1 MRLTRQKSTL
11 AAPQLNMASMVDVV
25 FLLLIFFMCT
35 SSLNQP
41 ENDLSSQ
48 LSRLGT
54 GSRQGAAP
62 ERMVRIRLLNVNR
75 GVLIMCD
82 EKPFPDFPSLEAELQ
97 RRAVLE
103 DRPVVIEGQ
112 AGVPFSYMVAALDV
126 CHRAG
131 MRRVAFSPRE
141 VKP

>member
-1 MRLTRQKSTL
+1 MRLTRQKSVL
-11 AAPQLNMASMVDVV
+11 AVPQLNMASMVDVV

-41 ENDLSSQ
+41 ENDISSQ
-48 LSRLGT
+48 LSGRGQ
-54 GSRQGAAP
+54 RAVP
-62 ERMVRIRLLNVNR
+62 ERLVRIRLLNVAT
-75 GVLIMCD
+75 GVLITCD
-82 EKPFPDFPSLEAELQ
+82 ERSIPDFLSLETELQ
-97 RRAVLE
+97 RRASLE

-112 AGVPFSYMVAALDV
+112 AGVPFRFMVAALDA

-131 MRRVAFSPRE
+131 VRRVAFSPRE

>member
-1 MRLTRQKSTL
+1 MRLTRQKSTP

-48 LSRLGT
+48 LSRVGT
-54 GSRQGAAP
+54 GRRQAAAP
-62 ERMVRIRLLNVNR
+62 ERLVRIKLFNVVE
-75 GVLIMCD
+75 GVLITCD
-82 EKPFPDFPSLEAELQ
+82 EKPFPDFSSLEAELR
-97 RRAVLE
+97 RRAALE

-112 AGVPFSYMVAALDV
+112 AGIPFRYMVAALDV

>member
-1 MRLTRQKSTL
+1 MRLTRQKSVL
-11 AAPQLNMASMVDVV
+11 AVPQLNMASMVDVV

-41 ENDLSSQ
+41 ENDISSQ
-48 LSRLGT
+48 LSGRG
-54 GSRQGAAP
+54 QGAVP
-62 ERMVRIRLLNVNR
+62 ERPVRIRLLNVTG
-75 GVLIMCD
+75 GVLITCD
-82 EKPFPDFPSLEAELQ
+82 EKRVADFSSLEAELQ
-97 RRAVLE
+97 RRAALE

-112 AGVPFSYMVAALDV
+112 AGVPFRYMVAALDV
-126 CHRAG
+126 CHSAG

>member
-1 MRLTRQKSTL
+1 MRLTRQKSVL
-11 AAPQLNMASMVDVV
+11 AVPQLNMASMVDVV

-41 ENDLSSQ
+41 ENDISSQ

-54 GSRQGAAP
+54 GTGQGAVP
-62 ERMVRIRLLNVNR
+62 ERPVRIRLLGVTA
-75 GVLIMCD
+75 GVLITCD
-82 EKPFPDFPSLEAELQ
+82 EKRIADFPSLEAELQ
-97 RRAVLE
+97 RRAALE

-112 AGVPFSYMVAALDV
+112 AGVPFRYMVAALDV

-131 MRRVAFSPRE
+131 MWRVAFSPRE

>member
-1 MRLTRQKSTL
+1 MRLTRQKSVP
-11 AAPQLNMASMVDVV
+11 AIPQLNMASMVDVV

-41 ENDLSSQ
+41 ENDISSQ
-48 LSRLGT
+48 LSRLGK
-54 GSRQGAAP
+54 GRGQGAVP
-62 ERMVRIRLLNVNR
+62 ERLVRIRLLSLTG
-75 GVLIMCD
+75 GVLITCD
-82 EKPFPDFPSLEAELQ
+82 ERGVPDFASLEAELR
-97 RRAVLE
+97 RRAALD

-112 AGVPFSYMVAALDV
+112 AGVPFRYMVAALDV

-131 MRRVAFSPRE
+131 MRRVVFSPRE